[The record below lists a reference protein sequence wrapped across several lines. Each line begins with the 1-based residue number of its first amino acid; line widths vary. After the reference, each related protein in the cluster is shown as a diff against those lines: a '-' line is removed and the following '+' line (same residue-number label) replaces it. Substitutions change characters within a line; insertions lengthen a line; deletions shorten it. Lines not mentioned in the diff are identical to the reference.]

1 MTTERIVIK
10 GKTIFRLC
18 LALALVSASA
28 SGAVF
33 EGCERDD
40 RVCINA
46 REAAAQKDLKG
57 NPHAIHD
64 ERDMTVGYENQK
76 KTCGAWER
84 GEAKPGDDVS
94 KCKMSVEDDHFYKAA
109 KNPE

>member
-40 RVCINA
+40 LVCINA
-46 REAAAQKDLKG
+46 RQAAAREDLKENIQPIRG
-57 NPHAIHD
+57 
-64 ERDMTVGYENQK
+64 RDMTVGYENQK
-76 KTCGAWER
+76 VTCGAWER
-84 GEAKPGDDVS
+84 GEAEPGDDVS
-94 KCKMSVEDDHFYKAA
+94 ECKMSIEDGHFYKPAN
-109 KNPE
+109 NPE